1 MDRNKGETEADKREE
16 ESSKGKGGEKT
27 KKTLSAAGRRRKFG

>member
-16 ESSKGKGGEKT
+16 ESSKGNAEVVGVGVGEVEKD
-27 KKTLSAAGRRRKFG
+27 AEC